1 MDAMLLLLA
10 LACSPP
16 PYGETAVDTGETA
29 TDSGGT
35 SNDTALSIKVT
46 WPPEEASVV
55 ACTMVVVEVRN
66 FDLVRYGVGRDDT
79 AGEGHYHVYY
89 STTFEA
95 CDAPY
100 CLVDLTG
107 LPEDGYVLTARL
119 AENNH
124 DPILDENG
132 DYIEDSVAI
141 NLSPGTCEASLAGLP

>member
-1 MDAMLLLLA
+1 MLLTLA
-10 LACSPP
+10 LACAPP
-16 PYGETAVDTGETA
+16 PYVEPPVDTGEGDPTE
-29 TDSGGT
+29 
-35 SNDTALSIKVT
+35 DTAPSIEVT
-46 WPPEEASVV
+46 WPPEETVVV
-55 ACTMVVVEVRN
+55 ACTMVVVEVKN
-66 FDLVRYGVGRDDT
+66 FDLVSYDEERDDT

-89 STTFEA
+89 STTFEP

-124 DPILDENG
+124 NPILDENG

-141 NLSPGTCEASLAGLP
+141 NLSSGTCEASLAGLP

>member
-1 MDAMLLLLA
+1 MLLLLP

-16 PYGETAVDTGETA
+16 PYAETAADTGDTVA
-29 TDSGGT
+29 DSDT
-35 SNDTALSIKVT
+35 SEDTAPSIEVT
-46 WPPEEASVV
+46 WPPEEEHVV
-55 ACTMVVVEVRN
+55 ACTMVIVEVKN
-66 FDLVRYGVGRDDT
+66 FSLEDYGEGREDT
-79 AGEGHYHVYY
+79 PGEGHYHVYY

-100 CLVDLTG
+100 CLIDLTG

-119 AENNH
+119 AQNNH

-141 NLSPGTCEASLAGLP
+141 NLTPGTCEATLAGLP